1 MAKMSKNLEKSVKMW
16 NTLKKESK
24 MSKNLE
30 KTVKNV
36 KKPGENHEK
45 Y

>member
-1 MAKMSKNLEKSVKMW
+1 MSKCGI
-16 NTLKKESK
+16 TLKKESK
-24 MSKNLE
+24 ISKNLE

-36 KKPGENHEK
+36 KKPVENNQK